1 MGRWAKKR
9 AKEKSKSLK
18 NQVYDTTLKMYQE
31 GQGRSKFQDKKNG
44 VSNRFIYSS
53 STYQTYKKEGKL
65 FCTWLE
71 KEHPEV
77 SQLKDSQEYV
87 NDYLESLIREYY
99 SPWSISTKKA
109 ALSKI
114 FQVPAGTF
122 MDTPTRERAKIKRS
136 RYQSSLDK
144 NISAETEKYFSK
156 ITSATGLR
164 RAELLKITGDALYE
178 KDGKF
183 FIRVEKGTKGGRP
196 RVAEVIGKDSAETQE
211 IVDLFREKGKLRVVS
226 SVPKHL
232 DNHYYRSRYALRV
245 YNRYARPEN
254 FIPQDKKYIM
264 RKDRAGEVLDRD
276 AMLITSRYLG
286 HNRIDVIA
294 QSYLY

>member
-9 AKEKSKSLK
+9 AKERSKSLK
-18 NQVYDTTLKMYQE
+18 NQVYDKTLKMYQE
-31 GQGRSKFQDKKNG
+31 GQGRSKFQDKKDG
-44 VSNRFIYSS
+44 ISSRYIYSS

-77 SQLKDSQEYV
+77 RQLKDAEQCV
-87 NDYLESLIREYY
+87 NSYLEYLIKEDF

-122 MDTPTRERAKIKRS
+122 IQTPTRERAKIKRS
-136 RYQSSLDK
+136 RYESTLDK
-144 NISAETEKYFSK
+144 NISKETEEYYSK

-178 KDGKF
+178 REGKYY
-183 FIRVEKGTKGGRP
+183 IKIEKGTKGGRP
-196 RVAEVIGKDSAETQE
+196 RVAEVIGKDDKETQE
-211 IVDLFREKGKLRVVS
+211 IVNLFREKGKLRVVS

-232 DNHYYRSRYALRV
+232 DNHFYRGQYAKRV
-245 YNRYARPEN
+245 YNRYARSEK
-254 FIPQDKKYIM
+254 FIPQDRKYIM

>member
-18 NQVYDTTLKMYQE
+18 NQVYDRALKMYQE

-44 VSNRFIYSS
+44 VSSRYIYST
-53 STYQTYKKEGKL
+53 STYQTYKKEGKI
-65 FCTWLE
+65 FCSWLE

-77 SQLKDSQEYV
+77 RQLKDAEQYV
-87 NDYLESLIREYY
+87 NSYLEYLIKEDY
-99 SPWSISTKKA
+99 SPRSISTKKA

-114 FQVPAGTF
+114 FQVPAGSF
-122 MDTPTRERAKIKRS
+122 IQTPTRERAKIKRS
-136 RYQSSLDK
+136 RYESTLDK
-144 NISAETEKYFSK
+144 NISEETEKYFSK

-183 FIRVEKGTKGGRP
+183 YIKVEKGTKGGRP
-196 RVAEVIGKDSAETQE
+196 RVAEVIGKDDAETQE
-211 IVDLFREKGKLRVVS
+211 IVNLFKEKGKLRVVS

-245 YNRYARPEN
+245 YNRYARPEDY
-254 FIPQDKKYIM
+254 IPEDRKYVM

-276 AMLITSRYLG
+276 AMMITSKFLG
-286 HNRIDVIA
+286 HSRIDVIA

>member
-18 NQVYDTTLKMYQE
+18 TQVYDKVLKMYQE
-31 GQGRSKFQDKKNG
+31 GQGRSKFQDKKDG
-44 VSNRFIYSS
+44 ISNKFIYSS
-53 STYQTYKKEGKL
+53 STYQTYKRESKL
-65 FCTWLE
+65 FISWLE
-71 KEHPEV
+71 KEHPEI
-77 SQLKDSQEYV
+77 SQLKDAEQYV
-87 NDYLESLIREYY
+87 NQYLEYLIKEDY
-99 SPWSISTKKA
+99 SPWSVSTKKA

-122 MDTPTRERAKIKRS
+122 IQTPTRERAKIKRS

-144 NISAETEKYFSK
+144 NISKETEEYYSK

-183 FIRVEKGTKGGRP
+183 YIKIEKGTKGGRP
-196 RVAEVIGKDSAETQE
+196 RVAEVIGKDDAETQE
-211 IVDLFREKGKLRVVS
+211 IVNLFKEKGKLRVVS

-232 DNHYYRSRYALRV
+232 DNHYYRGQYAKRA
-245 YNRYARPEN
+245 YNRYARPEK
-254 FIPQDKKYIM
+254 FIPQGKKYIM

-286 HNRIDVIA
+286 HNRVDVIA

>member
-9 AKEKSKSLK
+9 AKERSKSLK
-18 NQVYDTTLKMYQE
+18 TQVYDRTLKMYQE
-31 GQGRSKFQDKKNG
+31 GQGRSKFQDKKDG
-44 VSNRFIYSS
+44 ISSRYIYSS

-65 FCTWLE
+65 FISWLE

-77 SQLKDSQEYV
+77 RQLKDAEQCV
-87 NDYLESLIREYY
+87 NSYLEYLIKEDF

-122 MDTPTRERAKIKRS
+122 IQTPTRERAKIKRS
-136 RYQSSLDK
+136 RYESTLDK
-144 NISAETEKYFSK
+144 NISKETEEYYSK

-178 KDGKF
+178 REGKYY
-183 FIRVEKGTKGGRP
+183 IKIEKGTKGGRP
-196 RVAEVIGKDSAETQE
+196 RVAEVIGKDDKETQE
-211 IVDLFREKGKLRVVS
+211 IVNLFREKGKLRVVS

-232 DNHYYRSRYALRV
+232 DNHHYRGVYAKRA
-245 YNRYARPEN
+245 YNLYARAET
-254 FIPQDKKYIM
+254 FIPQDRKYIM

-286 HNRIDVIA
+286 HNRVDVIA

>member
-18 NQVYDTTLKMYQE
+18 NQVYDKTLKMYQD
-31 GQGRSKFQDKKNG
+31 GQGRSKFQDKKDG
-44 VSNRFIYSS
+44 LSGRFIYSS
-53 STYQTYKKEGKL
+53 STFQTYKKEGKL
-65 FCTWLE
+65 FCTWIE

-77 SQLKDSQEYV
+77 RQLKDAEQYV
-87 NDYLESLIREYY
+87 NSYLEYLIKEDF

-136 RYQSSLDK
+136 RYESSLDK
-144 NISAETEKYFSK
+144 NISKETENYYSK

-164 RAELLKITGDALYE
+164 RAELLKITGDSLYE
-178 KDGKF
+178 KDGKY

-196 RVAEVIGKDSAETQE
+196 RVAEIIGKDDAETQE
-211 IVDLFREKGKLRVVS
+211 IVNLFREKGKLRVVS

-232 DNHYYRSRYALRV
+232 DNHYYRGQYAKKV
-245 YNRYARPEN
+245 YNRYARPEDY
-254 FIPQDKKYIM
+254 IPQDKKYVM

-286 HNRIDVIA
+286 HNRVDVIA

>member
-9 AKEKSKSLK
+9 AKDRTKSLK
-18 NQVYDTTLKMYQE
+18 NQIYDRTLKMYKE
-31 GQGRSKFQDKKNG
+31 GQSRSKYQDKKDG
-44 VSNRFIYSS
+44 VSSKFIYST

-65 FCTWLE
+65 FITRLE

-77 SQLKDSQEYV
+77 RQLKDGQEYV
-87 NDYLESLIREYY
+87 NQYLEHLISEDY

-122 MDTPTRERAKIKRS
+122 IQTPTRERAKIKRS

-144 NISAETEKYFSK
+144 NISKETKKYYSK

-164 RAELLKITGDALYE
+164 RAELLKITGDSLYE

-183 FIRVEKGTKGGRP
+183 YIKIEKGTKGGRP
-196 RVAEVIGKDSAETQE
+196 RVAEVIGKDDAETQE
-211 IVDLFREKGKLRVVS
+211 IVNLFKEKGKLRVVS

-232 DNHYYRSRYALRV
+232 DNHYYRGQYAKRI
-245 YNRYARPEN
+245 YNAYARPEN
-254 FIPQDKKYIM
+254 LIPQDRKYIM
-264 RKDRAGEVLDRD
+264 RKDRAGQVLDRD

>member
-9 AKEKSKSLK
+9 AKERSKSLK
-18 NQVYDTTLKMYQE
+18 NQVYEKVLKMHKE
-31 GQGRSKFQDKKNG
+31 GQGRSKFQDKKDG
-44 VSNRFIYSS
+44 ISGKFIYSS
-53 STYQTYKKEGKL
+53 STYQTYKKSGKL
-65 FCTWLE
+65 FCSWLE

-77 SQLKDSQEYV
+77 KQLKDGQQYV
-87 NDYLESLIREYY
+87 NQYLECLVKEDY

-122 MDTPTRERAKIKRS
+122 IQTPTRERAKIKRS
-136 RYQSSLDK
+136 RYESSLDK
-144 NISAETEKYFSK
+144 NISKATEEYYSK

-164 RAELLKITGDALYE
+164 RSELLKITGDALYE

-183 FIRVEKGTKGGRP
+183 YIRVEKGTKGGRP
-196 RVAEVIGKDSAETQE
+196 RVAEVIGKDDKETQE
-211 IVDLFREKGKLRVVS
+211 IVNLFKEKGKLRVVS

-232 DNHYYRSRYALRV
+232 DNHFYRGQYAKRV
-245 YNRYARPEN
+245 YNRYARSEK
-254 FIPQDKKYIM
+254 FIPQEKKYIM

-276 AMLITSRYLG
+276 AMLITSKYLG

>member
-9 AKEKSKSLK
+9 AKERSKSLK
-18 NQVYDTTLKMYQE
+18 TQVYDRTLKMYQE
-31 GQGRSKFQDKKNG
+31 GQGRSKFQDKKDG
-44 VSNRFIYSS
+44 VSGRYIYSS

-65 FCTWLE
+65 FISWLE

-77 SQLKDSQEYV
+77 TQLKDSQQYV
-87 NDYLESLIREYY
+87 NQYLEHLISEDY

-122 MDTPTRERAKIKRS
+122 IQTPTRERAKIKRS

-164 RAELLKITGDALYE
+164 RAELLKITGDSLYE
-178 KDGKF
+178 KDGKYY
-183 FIRVEKGTKGGRP
+183 IRVEKGTKGGRP
-196 RVAEVIGKDSAETQE
+196 RVAEIIGKDDTETQE
-211 IVDLFREKGKLRVVS
+211 IVNLFKEKGKLRVVS

-245 YNRYARPEN
+245 YNKYARPEN

-264 RKDRAGEVLDRD
+264 RKDRSGEVLDRD
-276 AMLITSRYLG
+276 AMMITSKFLG
-286 HNRIDVIA
+286 HSRIDVIA

>member
-18 NQVYDTTLKMYQE
+18 NQVYDKVLKMYEE

-44 VSNRFIYSS
+44 MSSKFIYSS

-77 SQLKDSQEYV
+77 SQLKDSQKYV
-87 NDYLESLIREYY
+87 NEYLEYLIKEDF

-122 MDTPTRERAKIKRS
+122 IQTPTRERAKIKRS

-144 NISAETEKYFSK
+144 NISKETEEYYSK

-164 RAELLKITGDALYE
+164 RAELLKITGDSLYE

-183 FIRVEKGTKGGRP
+183 YIRVEKGTKGGRP
-196 RVAEVIGKDSAETQE
+196 RVAELIGKDDSETQE
-211 IVDLFREKGKLRVVS
+211 IVNLFKEKGKLRVVS

-232 DNHYYRSRYALRV
+232 DNHYYRGQYAKRV
-245 YNRYARPEN
+245 YNRYARSEK
-254 FIPQDKKYIM
+254 FIPQSKKYIM
-264 RKDRAGEVLDRD
+264 RKDRAGQILDRD